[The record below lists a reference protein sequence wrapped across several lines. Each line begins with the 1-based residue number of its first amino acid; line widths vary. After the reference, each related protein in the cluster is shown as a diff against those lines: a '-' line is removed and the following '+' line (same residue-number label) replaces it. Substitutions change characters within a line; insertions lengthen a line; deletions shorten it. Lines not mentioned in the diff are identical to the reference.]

1 MPELR
6 ASEERTIKKV
16 LKENA
21 SNLIWITGIVFSFIM
36 FVVIPQ
42 QEAKTS
48 IALIQKDIST
58 INTNHLTHLQN
69 FADEI
74 KDLKTQEAKDE
85 EEQTKLMTQIVG
97 MNAVLEMHVKQDT
110 K

>member
-21 SNLIWITGIVFSFIM
+21 TALVWVTGVIFGFIM

-42 QEAKTS
+42 QETKTS

-58 INTNHLTHLQN
+58 INTNHLTHLQSY
-69 FADEI
+69 AEDI
-74 KDLKTQEAKDE
+74 KDLKAQEAKDE
-85 EEQTKLMTQIVG
+85 AEQTELMKQVVG
-97 MNAVLEMHVKQDT
+97 MNAVIDMHIKQDT